1 MSKKNI
7 NVEIVP
13 RNNESVERLLKR
25 FTRKIKKEGI
35 IQEVRDR
42 RYYEKPSQK
51 RRRQASE
58 RKRAI
63 ERAKRKKEITRN
75 AKKSAK
81 DSTAYDFST
90 DFNKRGVR
98 RKTKPSVH
106 TKKFKRMYGSKK
118 S

>member
-42 RYYEKPSQK
+42 RYYEKPS
-51 RRRQASE
+51 
-58 RKRAI
+58 
-63 ERAKRKKEITRN
+63 AKKAKVAKQRKKILDKLKQMLRSMFILTL
-75 AKKSAK
+75 
-81 DSTAYDFST
+81 TT
-90 DFNKRGVR
+90 L
-98 RKTKPSVH
+98 PSQVVV
-106 TKKFKRMYGSKK
+106 KV
-118 S
+118 

>member
-42 RYYEKPSQK
+42 RYYEKPS
-51 RRRQASE
+51 
-58 RKRAI
+58 
-63 ERAKRKKEITRN
+63 AKKAKVAKQRKKILD
-75 AKKSAK
+75 KL
-81 DSTAYDFST
+81 
-90 DFNKRGVR
+90 KRER
-98 RKTKPSVH
+98 DTI
-106 TKKFKRMYGSKK
+106 
-118 S
+118 

>member
-42 RYYEKPSQK
+42 RYYEKPS
-51 RRRQASE
+51 
-58 RKRAI
+58 
-63 ERAKRKKEITRN
+63 AKKAKVAKQRKKILDKLKRERN
-75 AKKSAK
+75 
-81 DSTAYDFST
+81 TI
-90 DFNKRGVR
+90 
-98 RKTKPSVH
+98 
-106 TKKFKRMYGSKK
+106 
-118 S
+118 

>member
-1 MSKKNI
+1 MGHSCSDYSGGGSAEAIVMAMTRGQMAQQIKKAPASKKKKKN
-7 NVEIVP
+7 
-13 RNNESVERLLKR
+13 K
-25 FTRKIKKEGI
+25 RKIP
-35 IQEVRDR
+35 
-42 RYYEKPSQK
+42 EKYLAGLTS
-51 RRRQASE
+51 AE
-58 RKRAI
+58 RS
-63 ERAKRKKEITRN
+63 KRKKEITRN

>member
-1 MSKKNI
+1 MGHSGADHSGGGCAEAIVMAMSRGQMAQQIKKAPASKK
-7 NVEIVP
+7 
-13 RNNESVERLLKR
+13 KKKKK
-25 FTRKIKKEGI
+25 RKIP
-35 IQEVRDR
+35 
-42 RYYEKPSQK
+42 EKYLAGLTS
-51 RRRQASE
+51 A
-58 RKRAI
+58 

>member
-42 RYYEKPSQK
+42 R
-51 RRRQASE
+51 RE
-58 RKRAI
+58 RDTI
-63 ERAKRKKEITRN
+63 
-75 AKKSAK
+75 
-81 DSTAYDFST
+81 
-90 DFNKRGVR
+90 
-98 RKTKPSVH
+98 
-106 TKKFKRMYGSKK
+106 
-118 S
+118 